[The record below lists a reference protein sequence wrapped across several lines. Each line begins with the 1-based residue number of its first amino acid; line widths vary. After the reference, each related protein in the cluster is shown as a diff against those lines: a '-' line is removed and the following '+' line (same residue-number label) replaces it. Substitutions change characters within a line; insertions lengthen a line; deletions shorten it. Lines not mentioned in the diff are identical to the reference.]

1 MGNMSNMYILAT
13 LFLSVSE
20 SLPTTAYIKMIE
32 VWLIFTLMIPFLQVL
47 ILTFIH
53 LKSTDSNPKQ
63 ESMYTVRVQP
73 HKDDEE
79 HSSSVQKGRMLRLAI
94 IIRDFGMPIFV
105 LIFFIIYMTAG
116 LMEANK

>member
-1 MGNMSNMYILAT
+1 MSNIYILAT

-53 LKSTDSNPKQ
+53 LKSSDTDAKQ
-63 ESMYTVRVQP
+63 ESMYTVRVHP
-73 HKDDEE
+73 HTDNEE
-79 HSSSVQKGRMLRLAI
+79 HSSTVKNSRMLRLAL
-94 IIRDFGMPIFV
+94 IIRDFFMPIFF
-105 LIFFIIYMTAG
+105 LLFFIVYMSAG

>member
-1 MGNMSNMYILAT
+1 MCISAT

-32 VWLIFTLMIPFLQVL
+32 VWLIFSLMIPFLQVL

-53 LKSTDSNPKQ
+53 LKSTVSNPKQ
-63 ESMYTVRVQP
+63 ESMYTVRVHPQ
-73 HKDDEE
+73 KDDEE
-79 HSSSVQKGRMLRLAI
+79 HISTVRKSRMLRLAI

-105 LIFFIIYMTAG
+105 FIFFIVYMTAG
-116 LMEANK
+116 LIEANK